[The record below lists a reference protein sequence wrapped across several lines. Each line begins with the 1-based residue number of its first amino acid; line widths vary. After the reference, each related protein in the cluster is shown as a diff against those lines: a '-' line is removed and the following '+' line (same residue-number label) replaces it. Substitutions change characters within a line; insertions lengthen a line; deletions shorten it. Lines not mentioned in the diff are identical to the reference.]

1 MNVTINLENQY
12 QVHVQKEIPNVKIM
26 MLKGDKGDQGQAGT
40 VEFDELT
47 PEQIAMLKGDPGD
60 DYVLTQADKEEI
72 AAIVE
77 DETDTDWVNLGS
89 YLDTTKVTEDSN
101 NPVQARRIGNIVF
114 YRGQVSLVSAVDN
127 KGDIACFTTV
137 PEQFRPP
144 SGDPVARIAVAWNDG
159 LWRFS
164 VSSEGWTA
172 LKNLTGAQ
180 EASGKSG
187 KIDCTFCVG

>member
-1 MNVTINLENQY
+1 MNVTIWLEDQY
-12 QVHVQKEIPNVKIM
+12 NVHVEEDSPFVQIM
-26 MLKGDKGDQGQAGT
+26 MLKGEKGDTGA
-40 VEFDELT
+40 VEWDNLT
-47 PEQIAMLKGDPGD
+47 PEQIEQLKGPPGD
-60 DYVLTQADKEEI
+60 DYVLTAADKAEI

-77 DETDTDWVNLGS
+77 DETDTGWVNLGS
-89 YLDTTKVTEDSN
+89 YLDTTKVTEDSG

-127 KGDIACFTTV
+127 KGDISCFTTV

-144 SGDPVARIAVAWNDG
+144 SGSPVARLAVAWNDG

-164 VSSEGWTA
+164 VSADGWTA

-187 KIDCTFCVG
+187 KIDCTYCVG